1 MQFEVRIT
9 HEDFAGHTL
18 HIDGTRFTCDSDGMI
33 TIQMD
38 DSEYARFL
46 DEVDADEAG
55 ESGDFET
62 EPKTDERQ
70 TEAWLDSAPS
80 YGGTD

>member
-1 MQFEVRIT
+1 MKVTISNEGDGLHSVSFSPHVYVT
-9 HEDFAGHTL
+9 GHHTTTL
-18 HIDGTRFTCDSDGMI
+18 IL
-33 TIQMD
+33 D
-38 DSEYARFL
+38 DAEYTALRKAF
-46 DEVDADEAG
+46 DAEQAAD
-55 ESGDFET
+55 SGDFET